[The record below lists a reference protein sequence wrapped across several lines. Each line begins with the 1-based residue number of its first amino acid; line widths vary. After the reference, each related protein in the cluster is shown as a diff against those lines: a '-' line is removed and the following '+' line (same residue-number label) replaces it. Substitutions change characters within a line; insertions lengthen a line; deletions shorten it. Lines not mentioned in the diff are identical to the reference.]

1 MELNQLRA
9 IKISIEKQTTILYLY
24 HRLGDQTSKVWC
36 YVPSALKRL
45 LRHSRNLF
53 SLIKPIFFCEC
64 DHLIIDKPMVI
75 TKPVV
80 ASARLLG
87 LG

>member
-36 YVPSALKRL
+36 YAPPALKRL

-75 TKPVV
+75 TKLVV
-80 ASARLLG
+80 TSARLLG